1 MKIEVD
7 PDRTTYE
14 MFKDE
19 VRKFNQQALLELTA
33 AKCIALQDAPVPDW
47 SPMFPWALAATVR
60 ASLIYGNTHR
70 HTIPRETDLA
80 RCCLLYQNITPLER
94 SGSPLATPL
103 SIITRTA
110 FEQFPYQE
118 SGSEEVAR
126 ADAFFNGYSGR
137 QSLEIVSDQTLREL
151 LGASVTEA
159 VGVGL
164 MLHGGAYFNNGYFD
178 PGWLDQPN
186 FSDVLEVVPRSTIE
200 SVVRASFVTD
210 VAGFRNKAAAA
221 PANPLLPQYTFN
233 PLTER
238 PLIQMPDGRALAPVP
253 QLITRKLS
261 PIELYYAGI
270 RRFGQAFTRD
280 MGELF
285 EDYVGRQFSTL
296 PQATVLPEIVYKV
309 KKDEVKTV
317 DWFVNLG
324 SHLLL
329 VEAKASRFNLASRI
343 GDESL
348 DSQLKDTVG
357 KAYRQ
362 INRTHQ
368 ALIASQLGDMVPRDL
383 PVIGVVATLDSSYGM
398 NGTFVR
404 QLLPETDI
412 PVLVASAREL
422 EMLVAIGQRQEIG
435 PILQG
440 IVDGE
445 KSTWHLGPALTEHY
459 QQGDQNPLHEASWA
473 KYPWG
478 S

>member
-33 AKCIALQDAPVPDW
+33 AKCIALQDAPVSDW

-60 ASLIYGNTHR
+60 ASLIYGNAHR

-137 QSLEIVSDQTLREL
+137 KGLEVISDQTLKEL

-164 MLHGGAYFNNGYFD
+164 MLHASAYTNSGYFD
-178 PGWLDQPN
+178 PKWLDQSN
-186 FSDVLEVVPRSTIE
+186 FEDVLEVTPRPIIEAVLAACFMVDVP
-200 SVVRASFVTD
+200 
-210 VAGFRNKAAAA
+210 GYKAKDAEA
-221 PANPLLPQYTFN
+221 PVNPLLPQYTYN
-233 PLTER
+233 PLVDR
-238 PLIQMPDGRALAPVP
+238 PLIHMPDGRAIAPIP
-253 QLITRKLS
+253 QLISRRLS
-261 PIELYYAGI
+261 PIDVYYAGI
-270 RRFGQAFTRD
+270 RRFGVAFAHD

-296 PQATVLPEIVYKV
+296 PHATVAPEIVYKV
-309 KKDEVKTV
+309 KKSEVKTV

-348 DSQLKDTVG
+348 ESQLQDTVG

-368 ALIASQLGDMVPRDL
+368 ALIAAQLGDTVPRDL
-383 PVIGVVATLDSSYGM
+383 PVIGVVAMLDSSYGM

-404 QLLPETDI
+404 KLLPETDV

-422 EMLVAIGQRQEIG
+422 EMLVAIGQRQDVG
-435 PILQG
+435 AILQE
-440 IVDGE
+440 IIDGE

-459 QQGDQNPLHEASWA
+459 EQGDQNPLHEASWA

-478 S
+478 A